1 MDLLFEK
8 LAESLTEQHLID
20 ITLTYFLCIIL
31 ILLDTTVRMYVEIWN
46 YNEFTKRGHG
56 FVPLV
61 TGFFL
66 AWRPIEVRDG
76 HYKRFLVSKNLRE
89 GLYSKMLFYPCCLTL
104 SAIIM
109 LAPDFSIPMLNV
121 NVDVLTAHILMY
133 IPVFQ
138 ESVSIIESWQ
148 QTNNKI
154 FKINNDSIKY
164 FIKII
169 TGRG

>member
-1 MDLLFEK
+1 
-8 LAESLTEQHLID
+8 
-20 ITLTYFLCIIL
+20 
-31 ILLDTTVRMYVEIWN
+31 
-46 YNEFTKRGHG
+46 
-56 FVPLV
+56 
-61 TGFFL
+61 
-66 AWRPIEVRDG
+66 
-76 HYKRFLVSKNLRE
+76 
-89 GLYSKMLFYPCCLTL
+89 MLFYPCCLTL
-104 SAIIM
+104 SAIVM